1 MTTAGMTCSV
11 KSLHTTCLD
20 TNSENFSDFDEH
32 PFFPSKKPAPGSSL
46 MHDAPELAGTRPREA
61 VTATSV
67 SSERMDEFV
76 RLFSLHQRKLYLFIG
91 SLLPDGRDVEDVF
104 QETSLVLWKEF
115 EKFESGTNFSA
126 WAAQVALNQTL
137 AQRKRKTRSRIVFSD
152 EFLTA
157 VARDITVYGDDLDRR
172 TSALAGCVLK
182 LPSHHQELIR
192 ARYAS
197 GEAVEQIAEQLN
209 RTTEAVYRM
218 LSRIRQSL
226 HECVT
231 RTLAAE
237 SPHA

>member
-1 MTTAGMTCSV
+1 
-11 KSLHTTCLD
+11 
-20 TNSENFSDFDEH
+20 
-32 PFFPSKKPAPGSSL
+32 
-46 MHDAPELAGTRPREA
+46 MHDAAPSPAGDDLSSQVLA
-61 VTATSV
+61 ATCD
-67 SSERMDEFV
+67 SSTRMDEFV
-76 RLFSLHQRKLYLFIG
+76 RLFSLNQRKLYLFIG

-104 QETSLVLWKEF
+104 QETSLVLWREF
-115 EKFESGTNFSA
+115 EKFAPGTNFSA

-137 AQRKRKTRSRIVFSD
+137 AHRKRKTRNRIVFSD

-157 VARDITVYGDDLDRR
+157 VARDMSVFGDDLDRR
-172 TSALAGCVLK
+172 TAALAGCVMK

-209 RTTEAVYRM
+209 RRTEAVYRM

-231 RTLAAE
+231 RTMATE

>member
-1 MTTAGMTCSV
+1 
-11 KSLHTTCLD
+11 
-20 TNSENFSDFDEH
+20 
-32 PFFPSKKPAPGSSL
+32 
-46 MHDAPELAGTRPREA
+46 MHDAIPEFAGTVGPPEA
-61 VTATSV
+61 LTSSNA
-67 SSERMDEFV
+67 SSERMDDFV
-76 RLFSLHQRKLYLFIG
+76 KLFSLHQRKLYLFIG

-104 QETSLVLWKEF
+104 QETSLVLWREF
-115 EKFESGTNFSA
+115 ENFTPGTNFSA

-137 AQRKRKTRSRIVFSD
+137 AHRKRRTRSRIVFSD
-152 EFLTA
+152 EFLSA
-157 VARDITVYGDDLDRR
+157 VARDMTAYGDDLDQR
-172 TSALAGCVLK
+172 TTALAGCVLK

-197 GEAVEQIAEQLN
+197 GEAVEQIAEHLN

-237 SPHA
+237 SPHV

>member
-1 MTTAGMTCSV
+1 M
-11 KSLHTTCLD
+11 
-20 TNSENFSDFDEH
+20 
-32 PFFPSKKPAPGSSL
+32 P
-46 MHDAPELAGTRPREA
+46 EA
-61 VTATSV
+61 VVATSP

-76 RLFSLHQRKLYLFIG
+76 RLFSHHQRKLYLFIG

-115 EKFESGTNFSA
+115 ERFESGTNFSA

-137 AQRKRKTRSRIVFSD
+137 AHRKRRTRSRIVFSD
-152 EFLTA
+152 EFLSA
-157 VARDITVYGDDLDRR
+157 VARDMTAYGDDLDRR
-172 TSALAGCVLK
+172 TTALAGCVLK

>member
-1 MTTAGMTCSV
+1 
-11 KSLHTTCLD
+11 
-20 TNSENFSDFDEH
+20 
-32 PFFPSKKPAPGSSL
+32 
-46 MHDAPELAGTRPREA
+46 MHDAKPVAAGNNGAVTELA
-61 VTATSV
+61 
-67 SSERMDEFV
+67 SSSQMDEFV
-76 RLFSLHQRKLYLFIG
+76 RLFSQHQRKLYLFIG

-104 QETSLVLWKEF
+104 QETSLVLWREF
-115 EKFESGTNFSA
+115 ETFQLGTNFSA

-137 AQRKRKTRSRIVFSD
+137 AHRKRKVRNRIVFSD
-152 EFLTA
+152 EFLSA
-157 VARDITVYGDDLDRR
+157 VARDMTVYGDDLERR
-172 TSALAGCVLK
+172 TTALTGCLLK

-197 GEAVEQIAEQLN
+197 GEAIEQIAEQLN